1 MSEDFKAQRDRYIAF
16 SLAAADL
23 LIEVDPL
30 FRIVRTVGATQSLLN
45 ECPEDL
51 RGKMVGDVF
60 VANERA
66 LVRRL
71 LERTRTIGRIEP
83 CGVHI
88 DPSGDPLPVT
98 LGACSL
104 PGGDGHIYLTVTVQS
119 NALLLNADARDPVSG
134 LLDIRSYQT
143 FIERAL
149 AADAEKAP
157 PEVKMVRLQG
167 LNGLVRHLPSE
178 QSDMLLG
185 EIGAVLRA
193 QSLGGAAAAQL
204 SEDAFSYIPSPKGE
218 QATEASLSMDIQ
230 AAAKAAGVV
239 ADGLRTSMMS
249 LKLSVGNLDQ
259 DAVARA
265 LNYALT
271 NYCKTEGRPI
281 SNLQQGLESAMAE
294 TIQHFDSIRSVI
306 DGNEFSLFYQPV
318 VALADRTI
326 HHYEALMR
334 FPDGRKPYDI
344 IRMSEQLGL
353 VQEFDLAVTQ
363 KALAALRQHTE
374 VCVAINLSGLSVQ
387 SDSFREQLRQLVMP
401 FKGIET
407 RLMFELTESNAVED
421 MESAAT
427 FLKWLRRTGFAV
439 CLDDFGA
446 GAAAYSYLRN
456 FDVDY
461 VKIDGPFL
469 KAARDNSRERALI
482 RSIAGLC
489 KELKSHVI
497 AEMVEDETMA
507 GMCGELGITYGQGF
521 HFGKPKPQFDTPREG
536 ALGRRKGLV
545 EGWG

>member
-23 LIEVDPL
+23 LIEVDSH
-30 FRIVRTVGATQSLLN
+30 FHIVRTIGATQSLLN
-45 ECPEDL
+45 ENPDDL
-51 RGKMVGDVF
+51 RGKDVGAVF
-60 VANERA
+60 IGGERA

-71 LERTRTIGRIEP
+71 LERTRTVGRIEP

-88 DPSGDPLPVT
+88 DAGDPMPVT

-119 NALLLNADARDPVSG
+119 DALLLNADARDPVSG
-134 LLDIRSYQT
+134 LLDVQT
-143 FIERAL
+143 FQGFVERSL
-149 AADAEKAP
+149 AGDKGKAP
-157 PEVKMVRLQG
+157 AELKMVRLQG
-167 LNGLVRHLPSE
+167 LNSLVRRLAPE
-178 QSDMLLG
+178 QSDMLMG

-193 QSLGGAAAAQL
+193 QSLGGAAAARL
-204 SEDAFSYIPSPKGE
+204 SEDAFSYVPSPKGE
-218 QATEASLSMDIQ
+218 QVNEATLTKEIQ

-265 LNYALT
+265 LNYALAT
-271 NYCKTEGRPI
+271 YCKTEGRPI

-294 TIQHFDSIRSVI
+294 TVQHFDSIRNVI
-306 DGNEFSLFYQPV
+306 DSNEFTLFYQPV
-318 VALADRTI
+318 VSLADRVT

-334 FPDGRKPYDI
+334 FPDGRKPYDT
-344 IRMSEQLGL
+344 IRLSEQLGL
-353 VQEFDLAVTQ
+353 VQDFDLAVTQ
-363 KALAALRQHTE
+363 KALGALKHHE
-374 VCVAINLSGLSVQ
+374 HVSVAINLSGLSVQ
-387 SDSFREQLRQLVMP
+387 SDTFREQLRQMVMP
-401 FKGIET
+401 FKGIEQ

-469 KAARDNSRERALI
+469 KAARDNPRQRALI

-497 AEMVEDETMA
+497 AEMVEDEDMA
-507 GMCGELGITYGQGF
+507 QMCTELGITYGQGF
-521 HFGKPKPQFDTPREG
+521 YFGKPKPQFDQVPEG
-536 ALGRRKGLV
+536 TNVRRKGVV

>member
-23 LIEVDPL
+23 LIEIDHL

-51 RGKMVGDVF
+51 RGKMAVDLFVG
-60 VANERA
+60 NERA

-71 LERTRTIGRIEP
+71 LERTRAIGRIEP

-88 DPSGDPLPVT
+88 DAGDALPVT

-134 LLDIRSYQT
+134 LLDIRSYQN

-149 AADAEKAP
+149 AADAEKM

-167 LNGLVRHLPSE
+167 LNGLVRHLPAE

-239 ADGLRTSMMS
+239 AEGLRTSMMS

-294 TIQHFDSIRSVI
+294 TVQHFDSIRSVI

-318 VALADRTI
+318 VSLADRTI

-334 FPDGRKPYDI
+334 FPDGRKPYDT

-353 VQEFDLAVTQ
+353 VQDFDLAVTQ
-363 KALAALRQHTE
+363 KALDALKLHSE

-387 SDSFREQLRQLVMP
+387 SDRFREQLRQLVMP
-401 FKGIET
+401 FKGIEQ

-469 KAARDNSRERALI
+469 KAARDNPRQRALI

-489 KELKSHVI
+489 KELNSNVI
-497 AEMVEDETMA
+497 AEMVEDEDMA
-507 GMCGELGITYGQGF
+507 KMCAELGIAYGQGF
-521 HFGKPKPQFDTPREG
+521 HFGKPKPQFDAPREG
-536 ALGRRKGLV
+536 NLGKRKGVV

>member
-23 LIEVDPL
+23 LIEIDSQ
-30 FRIVRTVGATQSLLN
+30 FRIVRTIGAAQSLLN
-45 ECPEDL
+45 ENPDDL
-51 RGKMVGDVF
+51 RAKDVGAVF
-60 VANERA
+60 VAGERA

-71 LERTRTIGRIEP
+71 LERTRAVGRIEP

-88 DPSGDPLPVT
+88 DAGDPMPVT

-119 NALLLNADARDPVSG
+119 DALLLNADARDPVSG
-134 LLDIRSYQT
+134 LLDVGNYQS

-149 AADAEKAP
+149 ANDTGKAP
-157 PEVKMVRLQG
+157 AELKMVRLQG
-167 LNGLVRHLPSE
+167 LNSLVRRLPSE
-178 QSDMLLG
+178 QSDMLMG

-193 QSLGGAAAAQL
+193 QSLGGAAAAHL
-204 SEDAFSYIPSPKGE
+204 SEDAFSYVPSPKGE
-218 QATEASLSMDIQ
+218 QATEASLSKEIQ

-271 NYCKTEGRPI
+271 SYCKTEGRPI
-281 SNLQQGLESAMAE
+281 SNLQQGLETAMAE
-294 TIQHFDSIRSVI
+294 TVEHFDSIRNVI
-306 DGNEFSLFYQPV
+306 ESNDFTLFYQPV
-318 VALADRTI
+318 VSLDDRAT

-334 FPDGRKPYDI
+334 FPDGRKPYDT

-353 VQEFDLAVTQ
+353 VQDFDLAVIQ
-363 KALAALRQHTE
+363 KALGALKHHPE

-387 SDSFREQLRQLVMP
+387 SDTFREQLRQLVMP
-401 FKGIET
+401 HKGIEQ

-421 MESAAT
+421 MEAAAS

-469 KAARDNSRERALI
+469 KAAKDNPRQRALI

-489 KELKSHVI
+489 KELNSHVI
-497 AEMVEDETMA
+497 AEMIEDEDMA
-507 GMCGELGITYGQGF
+507 EMCASLGITYGQGF
-521 HFGKPKPQFDTPREG
+521 LFGKPKPQFDAPRETVV
-536 ALGRRKGLV
+536 ARRKGFT
-545 EGWG
+545 ESWG

>member
-1 MSEDFKAQRDRYIAF
+1 MSEDLKAQRDRYIAF

-23 LIEVDPL
+23 LIEIDAA
-30 FRIVRTVGATQSLLN
+30 FRIVRTVGAAQSLLN
-45 ECPEDL
+45 ENSQDL
-51 RGKMVGDVF
+51 RGKDVGALF
-60 VANERA
+60 VAHERA

-71 LERTRTIGRIEP
+71 LERTCAVGRIEP
-83 CGVHI
+83 CGLHL

-104 PGGDGHIYLTVTVQS
+104 PGGDGHIYLALTVQS
-119 NALLLNADARDPVSG
+119 DALLLTADARDPVSG
-134 LLDIRSYQT
+134 LLDVKSYQA
-143 FIERAL
+143 FVERSLSFEAGKTP
-149 AADAEKAP
+149 AEM
-157 PEVKMVRLQG
+157 KMVRLQG
-167 LNGLVRHLPSE
+167 LGSLVRGLPSE
-178 QSDMLLG
+178 TSDMLLG

-204 SEDAFSYIPSPKGE
+204 SDDAFSYVPSPKGE
-218 QATEASLSMDIQ
+218 QATEASLSAEIR

-265 LNYALT
+265 LTYALT
-271 NYCKTEGRPI
+271 AYCKNEGRPI
-281 SNLQQGLESAMAE
+281 TNLEQGLESAMAQ
-294 TIQHFDSIRSVI
+294 TVKHFDSIRSVI
-306 DGNEFSLFYQPV
+306 ESNEFTLFYQPV
-318 VALADRTI
+318 VSIEDRSI

-334 FPDGRKPYDI
+334 FPDGRKPYDT

-353 VQEFDLAVTQ
+353 VQDFDLAVTQ
-363 KALAALRQHTE
+363 KALSALKHHPD

-387 SDSFREQLRQLVMP
+387 SDTFREQLRQLVMP
-401 FKGIET
+401 YKGIDT

-421 MESAAT
+421 MEAAAG

-461 VKIDGPFL
+461 VKVDGPFL
-469 KAARDNSRERALI
+469 KAARDNPRERALV
-482 RSIAGLC
+482 RSLAGLC
-489 KELKSHVI
+489 KDLKCHAI
-497 AEMVEDETMA
+497 AEMIEDEDMA
-507 GMCGELGITYGQGF
+507 KMCAELGITYGQGF
-521 HFGKPKPQFDTPREG
+521 HFGKPKPQFDTPREL
-536 ALGRRKGLV
+536 AVGRRKGVV

>member
-23 LIEVDPL
+23 LIEIDGL
-30 FRIVRTVGATQSLLN
+30 FRIVRTVGAAQSLLN
-45 ECPEDL
+45 ECPDDL
-51 RGKMVGDVF
+51 RGRNVSALF
-60 VANERA
+60 VAGERA

-71 LERTRTIGRIEP
+71 LDRTKTVGRIEP
-83 CGVHI
+83 CGLHL
-88 DPSGDPLPVT
+88 DASGDPLPVT

-104 PGGDGHIYLTVTVQS
+104 PGGCGHIYVTATVQS
-119 NALLLNADARDPVSG
+119 DALLLNNDARDPVSG
-134 LLDIRSYQT
+134 LLDVRGYQSFVERTLT
-143 FIERAL
+143 FEAG
-149 AADAEKAP
+149 KAP
-157 PEVKMVRLQG
+157 AELKMVRLQG
-167 LNGLVRHLPSE
+167 LTGLVRGLPVE

-204 SEDAFSYIPSPKGE
+204 SDEAFSYVPSPRGE
-218 QATEASLSMDIQ
+218 PATEASLSEEIK
-230 AAAKAAGVV
+230 AAARAAGVV

-249 LKLSVGNLDQ
+249 LKLSVGNLDP

-265 LNYALT
+265 LTYALT
-271 NYCKTEGRPI
+271 TYCKADGRPVVD
-281 SNLQQGLESAMAE
+281 LQQGLESAMAE
-294 TIQHFDSIRSVI
+294 TVKHFDSIRSVI

-318 VALADRTI
+318 VSLVDRTT

-334 FPDGRKPYDI
+334 FPDGRKPYDT
-344 IRMSEQLGL
+344 IRLSEQLGL
-353 VQEFDLAVTQ
+353 VQDFDLAVAQ
-363 KALAALRQHTE
+363 KALGALQQHPD

-387 SDSFREQLRQLVMP
+387 SPTFREQLRQLVQP
-401 FKGIET
+401 FRGIES

-421 MESAAT
+421 MESAAI
-427 FLKWLRRTGFAV
+427 FLKWLRRSGFSV

-469 KAARDNSRERALI
+469 NAARGSARERALI
-482 RSIAGLC
+482 RSLAGLC
-489 KELKSHVI
+489 KELNSHVI
-497 AEMVEDETMA
+497 AEMVEDEDTA
-507 GMCGELGITYGQGF
+507 KMCVELGITYGQGF
-521 HFGKPKPQFDTPREG
+521 HFGKPKPQFDAPRDMT
-536 ALGRRKGLV
+536 LGRRKGVV

>member
-23 LIEVDPL
+23 LIEIDHL

-51 RGKMVGDVF
+51 RGKTVGDLF
-60 VANERA
+60 VGNERA

-71 LERTRTIGRIEP
+71 LERTRAIGRIEP
-83 CGVHI
+83 CGVHL
-88 DPSGDPLPVT
+88 DAGDPLPVT

-149 AADAEKAP
+149 ATEAEKM

-239 ADGLRTSMMS
+239 AEGLRTSMMS
-249 LKLSVGNLDQ
+249 LKLSVGNLDE

-271 NYCKTEGRPI
+271 SYCKTEGRPI

-294 TIQHFDSIRSVI
+294 TVQHFDSIRSVI
-306 DGNEFSLFYQPV
+306 DGNEFTLFYQPV
-318 VALADRTI
+318 VSLVDRTT

-334 FPDGRKPYDI
+334 FPDGRKPYDT

-353 VQEFDLAVTQ
+353 VQDFDLAVTQ
-363 KALAALRQHTE
+363 KALGALKHHPE

-401 FKGIET
+401 FKGIEQ

-469 KAARDNSRERALI
+469 KAARDNPRQRALI

-489 KELKSHVI
+489 KELNSHVI
-497 AEMVEDETMA
+497 AEMVEDEDMA
-507 GMCGELGITYGQGF
+507 KMCGELGITYGQGF
-521 HFGKPKPQFDTPREG
+521 HFGKPKPQFDAPREG
-536 ALGRRKGLV
+536 ALGKRKGVV

>member
-1 MSEDFKAQRDRYIAF
+1 
-16 SLAAADL
+16 
-23 LIEVDPL
+23 
-30 FRIVRTVGATQSLLN
+30 
-45 ECPEDL
+45 
-51 RGKMVGDVF
+51 
-60 VANERA
+60 
-66 LVRRL
+66 
-71 LERTRTIGRIEP
+71 
-83 CGVHI
+83 
-88 DPSGDPLPVT
+88 
-98 LGACSL
+98 
-104 PGGDGHIYLTVTVQS
+104 
-119 NALLLNADARDPVSG
+119 
-134 LLDIRSYQT
+134 
-143 FIERAL
+143 
-149 AADAEKAP
+149 
-157 PEVKMVRLQG
+157 
-167 LNGLVRHLPSE
+167 
-178 QSDMLLG
+178 
-185 EIGAVLRA
+185 
-193 QSLGGAAAAQL
+193 
-204 SEDAFSYIPSPKGE
+204 
-218 QATEASLSMDIQ
+218 
-230 AAAKAAGVV
+230 
-239 ADGLRTSMMS
+239 MMS

>member
-1 MSEDFKAQRDRYIAF
+1 VSEDFKAQRDRYIAF

-23 LIEVDPL
+23 LIEIDAS
-30 FRIVRTVGATQSLLN
+30 FRVVRMVGAAQSLLN
-45 ECPEDL
+45 ENPDDL
-51 RGKMVGDVF
+51 RGKEVGALF

-71 LERTRTIGRIEP
+71 LERTRAVGRIEP
-83 CGVHI
+83 CGVHL
-88 DPSGDPLPVT
+88 DPGEPLSVT

-119 NALLLNADARDPVSG
+119 DALLLNADARDPVSG
-134 LLDIRSYQT
+134 LLDVRSYQA
-143 FIERAL
+143 FVERAL
-149 AADAEKAP
+149 SHEAEKAP
-157 PEVKMVRLQG
+157 AELKMVRLQG
-167 LNGLVRHLPSE
+167 LNGLVRALPSE

-193 QSLGGAAAAQL
+193 QSLGGAAAARL
-204 SEDAFSYIPSPKGE
+204 SDDSFSYMPSPKGE
-218 QATEASLSMDIQ
+218 QATEASLSADIR

-259 DAVARA
+259 DSVARA

-271 NYCKTEGRPI
+271 SYCKTEGRPI
-281 SNLQQGLESAMAE
+281 SNLQQGLETAMAE
-294 TIQHFDSIRSVI
+294 TVQHFDSIRNVI
-306 DGNEFSLFYQPV
+306 DSNEFTLFFQPV
-318 VALADRTI
+318 VSLEDRVT

-334 FPDGRKPYDI
+334 FPDGRKPYDT
-344 IRMSEQLGL
+344 IRLSEQLGL
-353 VQEFDLAVTQ
+353 VHDFDLAVTQ
-363 KALAALRQHTE
+363 KALGALKHHPE
-374 VCVAINLSGLSVQ
+374 VSVAINLSGLSVQ
-387 SDSFREQLRQLVMP
+387 SDTFREQLRQLVMP
-401 FKGIET
+401 HRGIEQ

-421 MESAAT
+421 MEAASV

-469 KAARDNSRERALI
+469 KAAKENPRQRALI

-489 KELKSHVI
+489 KELNSHVI
-497 AEMVEDETMA
+497 AEMIEDEEMA
-507 GMCGELGITYGQGF
+507 QMCAGLGITYGQGF
-521 HFGKPKPQFDTPREG
+521 LFGKPKPQFDAPREVMN
-536 ALGRRKGLV
+536 GRRKGFT
-545 EGWG
+545 ESWS

>member
-23 LIEVDPL
+23 LIEIDAA
-30 FRIVRTVGATQSLLN
+30 FRIVRTVGAAQSLLN
-45 ECPEDL
+45 ENPDDL
-51 RGKMVGDVF
+51 RGKEVGALF
-60 VANERA
+60 VGNERA

-71 LERTRTIGRIEP
+71 LERTRAVGRIEP
-83 CGVHI
+83 CGVHLA
-88 DPSGDPLPVT
+88 PSDEPLPVT

-119 NALLLNADARDPVSG
+119 AALLLNSDVRDPVSG
-134 LLDIRSYQT
+134 LLDVHSYQA
-143 FIERAL
+143 FVERSL
-149 AADAEKAP
+149 AADAGKAP
-157 PEVKMVRLQG
+157 AELKMVRLQG
-167 LNGLVRHLPSE
+167 LNGLVRGLPPE

-204 SEDAFSYIPSPKGE
+204 SEDAFSFVPSPKGAP
-218 QATEASLSMDIQ
+218 ATEATLSADIR

-239 ADGLRTSMMS
+239 ADGLRASMMS
-249 LKLSVGNLDQ
+249 LKLSVGNLDE

-265 LNYALT
+265 LNYALSH
-271 NYCKTEGRPI
+271 YCKTEGRPI

-294 TIQHFDSIRSVI
+294 TVQHFDSIRSVI
-306 DGNEFSLFYQPV
+306 DSNEFTLFYQPV
-318 VALADRTI
+318 VSLSDRAV

-334 FPDGRKPYDI
+334 FPDGRKPYDT
-344 IRMSEQLGL
+344 IRMSEELGL
-353 VQEFDLAVTQ
+353 VQEFDLAVAQ
-363 KALAALRQHTE
+363 KALGALKHHPE
-374 VCVAINLSGLSVQ
+374 VCVAINLSGLSIQ
-387 SDSFREQLRQLVMP
+387 SDTFREQLRQLVMP
-401 FKGIET
+401 FKDIET

-469 KAARDNSRERALI
+469 KAARDNPRQRALI
-482 RSIAGLC
+482 RSIAVLC

-497 AEMVEDETMA
+497 AEMVEDEEMA
-507 GMCGELGITYGQGF
+507 KMCVELGITYGQGF
-521 HFGKPKPQFDTPREG
+521 LFGRPKAQFDAPREG
-536 ALGRRKGLV
+536 TIARRKGVV